1 MHLYPLASGNHS
13 ICRRNLNFLKLHGI
27 SLKFLKSI
35 IIFLQNSHLTISSS
49 CSFSPSQEVGS
60 STPGSALTSM
70 GSSLGFQTSCRIW
83 FQELC
88 MAWHILQVMLNTG
101 WCTSIPIPSWHGI
114 MGEPD
119 KPATCQKKNSFQLYL
134 DWHYSLR
141 CRRSL
146 SPWLIDQ
153 DQRRQTLMNKTCFLC
168 SLSLSSLPPFNSF
181 TSEYSL
187 HVITHVLAVEL
198 SKWTSTL
205 GGYYQWCD
213 VLCGHSSSSFPG
225 ILNLM
230 FCFLLSSI

>member
-1 MHLYPLASGNHS
+1 MVP
-13 ICRRNLNFLKLHGI
+13 RTVHGMAY
-27 SLKFLKSI
+27 
-35 IIFLQNSHLTISSS
+35 TSSNA
-49 CSFSPSQEVGS
+49 EYWMVY
-60 STPGSALTSM
+60 
-70 GSSLGFQTSCRIW
+70 
-83 FQELC
+83 
-88 MAWHILQVMLNTG
+88 LNTHTLLT
-101 WCTSIPIPSWHGI
+101 WNHGRT
-114 MGEPD
+114 GLTGHLPE
-119 KPATCQKKNSFQLYL
+119 KNSFQLYL

-141 CRRSL
+141 CRCSL

-198 SKWTSTL
+198 NKWTSTL